1 MLPNV
6 PPSPTTPSPPAKVT
20 FCPGESES
28 PRGMEM
34 VRLADVTRNI
44 GHDQDRELVGRD
56 GAVVIGVERPEVDV
70 AFAGCRR

>member
-1 MLPNV
+1 
-6 PPSPTTPSPPAKVT
+6 
-20 FCPGESES
+20 
-28 PRGMEM
+28 MEM